1 MLGRCSGK
9 DPPGKMPSEQ
19 ELEENLLFLKLS
31 FFASCGGMWATVRI
45 FYSF

>member
-31 FFASCGGMWATVRI
+31 FLLHVVVCG
-45 FYSF
+45 SQ